1 MSDFGA
7 HLKQARERR
16 GISLR
21 QIASSTKISTVA
33 LEALER
39 GDFSKLP
46 GGIFSRAFVR
56 AYAVEVG
63 LEPDQTLAEFDKALG
78 TFVDQRDEDAD
89 RQEVTAD
96 DRQFLEQQRKA
107 AIALRV
113 VLVVLAVLIIAAIVW
128 WRFVWSVRSTALVV
142 PTPQEIVAT
151 PEPVPTQTTAAG
163 DSAPS
168 EPLPPALVVEIET
181 TGACW
186 VQVVADGVS
195 VVSREMNV
203 GAREVVQ
210 ANRELTLQFGSAG
223 MVRWTIN
230 GKPGRPLGRPGD
242 VRAVLL
248 TPSNVADFL
257 Q

>member
-33 LEALER
+33 LDALER

-56 AYAVEVG
+56 AYAIEVG
-63 LEPDQTLAEFDKALG
+63 LEPDDTLAEFDKALG
-78 TFVDQRDEDAD
+78 TFVDQSDDDAN
-89 RQEVTAD
+89 RPEVTAD

-107 AIALRV
+107 AIALRI

-142 PTPQEIVAT
+142 PVPQEIVAT
-151 PEPVPTQTTAAG
+151 PEPPAAQVAPTSATGSAEAA
-163 DSAPS
+163 A
-168 EPLPPALVVEIET
+168 ALVVEIET

-186 VQVVADGVS
+186 VQVLADGVS
-195 VVSREMNV
+195 VLSREMNN

-223 MVRWTIN
+223 LVRWTIN

-242 VRAVLL
+242 VRTILL
-248 TPSNVADFL
+248 TPSNVADF
-257 Q
+257 QQ

>member
-16 GISLR
+16 GISQR

-33 LEALER
+33 LDALER

-63 LEPDQTLAEFDKALG
+63 LNPDETLAEFDKALG
-78 TFVDQRDEDAD
+78 TFVDSRNDDAD
-89 RQEVTAD
+89 RPEVTAD
-96 DRQFLEQQRKA
+96 DRRFLEQQRKA
-107 AIALRV
+107 AIVLRV
-113 VLVVLAVLIIAAIVW
+113 VLVVLAVLIIAAIAW
-128 WRFVWSVRSTALVV
+128 WRFVWSVRSTSMEV
-142 PTPQEIVAT
+142 PVPQAVVAT
-151 PEPVPTQTTAAG
+151 PEPAPVQTTA
-163 DSAPS
+163 SAEGSATPTT
-168 EPLPPALVVEIET
+168 PALVVEIET

-186 VQVVADGVS
+186 VQILADGVS
-195 VVSREMNV
+195 VVSREMNN

-223 MVRWTIN
+223 LVRWTIN
-230 GKPGRPLGRPGD
+230 GKPARPLGRPGD
-242 VRAVLL
+242 VRTVLL

>member
-56 AYAVEVG
+56 AYAIEVG
-63 LEPDQTLAEFDKALG
+63 LEPEETLAEFDKALG
-78 TFVDQRDEDAD
+78 TFVDRRNEDAD
-89 RQEVTAD
+89 RPEVTAD

-113 VLVVLAVLIIAAIVW
+113 ALVVLAVIIVAAIVW
-128 WRFVWSVRSTALVV
+128 WRFVWSVRSTAMVV
-142 PTPQEIVAT
+142 PVPELVAVT
-151 PEPVPTQTTAAG
+151 PEPVAQASTAAEQGTAPTQAA
-163 DSAPS
+163 
-168 EPLPPALVVEIET
+168 LIVEIET

-186 VQVVADGVS
+186 VQVLADGVS
-195 VVSREMNV
+195 VVSREMNA

-223 MVRWTIN
+223 LVRWTIN

-242 VRAVLL
+242 VRTILL